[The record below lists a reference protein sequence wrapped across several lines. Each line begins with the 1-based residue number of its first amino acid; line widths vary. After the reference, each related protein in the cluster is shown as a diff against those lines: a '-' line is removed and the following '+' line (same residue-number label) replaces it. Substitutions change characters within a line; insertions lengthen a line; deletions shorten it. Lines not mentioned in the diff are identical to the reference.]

1 MSAREKKIHG
11 ENEEDA
17 CGHDDQKTSR
27 KDPEQTERV
36 EMYNNIEVEKQVCE
50 VIKKGENLILKGCCN
65 AVNLPNDII
74 EYSKQCSKTGVAP
87 IPKIFKIIKENCL
100 AMTSY
105 NLFNHA

>member
-36 EMYNNIEVEKQVCE
+36 EMYNNIEVEK
-50 VIKKGENLILKGCCN
+50 
-65 AVNLPNDII
+65 
-74 EYSKQCSKTGVAP
+74 TG
-87 IPKIFKIIKENCL
+87 L
-100 AMTSY
+100 RSD
-105 NLFNHA
+105 